1 MPSPPASPQHS
12 TTVWATTKGEKQ
24 CIIDA
29 PDSRWTSV
37 KMTYW
42 RGGGG
47 QKMAGQSSWTVL
59 QQLSQGCCSI
69 PERAVVRRG
78 VLDLEA
84 FYIRLTSVLHPSYIR
99 LTCVLHAS
107 YIRLM

>member
-47 QKMAGQSSWTVL
+47 AKNRRTVI
-59 QQLSQGCCSI
+59 SI
-69 PERAVVRRG
+69 PEIPSPSP
-78 VLDLEA
+78 EA
-84 FYIRLTSVLHPSYIR
+84 QDKFDFHGRPPKKKRLIADFQKLRKQR
-99 LTCVLHAS
+99 LALF
-107 YIRLM
+107 